1 MPMRLSQPGRLGAGI
16 ALLLVLG
23 LGGSELAGWPFL
35 RQPLERAIAS
45 RSGLTAEL
53 REDFKLRLLWPPR
66 LEVGHLRLGA
76 APGLDVPHLLDARGV
91 QLHWRWADLWR
102 WRQGQPLR
110 VRSLQ
115 ASALDAHLLRRTD
128 GQASWLGQRE
138 KTEKNQDP
146 ERPVFGQLVVGQ
158 GRISWVDQPLD
169 VDMLIQLQGRE
180 GTQTEAAAGFDGR
193 MEGRYRALPLK
204 LEIEAG
210 GALALFDDGQ
220 SDAET
225 PWVPLKVRGTVAYS
239 SLEFDGRAGSLLGSP
254 RWDGALHFKGPSLA
268 QVGRPL
274 GVTLPQTPPFDLHGH
289 IAQNAGVWAL
299 RVDKATVGSSQLQ
312 GELRFDQHAQP
323 RRLTG
328 QLSGPRL
335 ALADLGPA
343 VGGRSAGIPDPTP
356 PGRVLPHRRFD
367 LPSLKAMDADV
378 QMALELLDF
387 GSANVAPLRK
397 LKTRIRLDG
406 GVLRL
411 QDLQASVAGGQFQ
424 GSTQLDAN
432 AVPARWQARL
442 NVSGIDMAGWVQ
454 GLRTDEAPARGTPP
468 AARLQRERTQARQG
482 GEQAPQAYLTGEL
495 TGEVDVNGVGQS
507 TAEFLGTLNGRAE
520 LSIREGTLSYL
531 ATEVMGLDVAQ
542 ALGVLIQGDRPLPL
556 NCARLRLVARR
567 GVVEPRPAVLDNA
580 DSTLWLTGRIN
591 LEHESL
597 ALRII
602 TQPKDWSPLSLRA
615 PITISGTLAQPQV
628 GIEGGRLVGRVLG
641 ALALGSLAGPAAA
654 LLPLIEQGEG
664 NLEQPCAPRTRA
676 PTAPPPPHPPAA
688 PPAGTTA
695 PAPAG
700 PTINR

>member
-1 MPMRLSQPGRLGAGI
+1 MPLRLSRPWLAGVGLT
-16 ALLLVLG
+16 LLLLLG
-23 LGGSELAGWPFL
+23 LVWSELAGWPFL
-35 RQPLERAIAS
+35 RQPLERAMAKS
-45 RSGLTAEL
+45 SGLSTEL
-53 REDFKLRLLWPPR
+53 QDGFQLRLLRPPR
-66 LEVGHLRLGA
+66 LAVGHLRLGA
-76 APGLDVPHLLDARGV
+76 APGLDLPHLLDARDV

-102 WRQGQPLR
+102 WHQGERLR
-110 VRSLQ
+110 IRSLH
-115 ASALDAHLLRRTD
+115 AGALDAHLLRRAD
-128 GQASWLGQRE
+128 GQASWLGPRE
-138 KTEKNQDP
+138 NPEQKPATEP
-146 ERPVFGQLVVGQ
+146 PVFDRLVVGQ
-158 GRISWVDQPLD
+158 GRIAWVDQPLD
-169 VDMLIQLQGRE
+169 VDLLIELQGRE
-180 GTQTEAAAGFDGR
+180 GTQSEATAGYDGR
-193 MEGRYRALPLK
+193 IEGRYRALPMK
-204 LEIEAG
+204 LQVQAG
-210 GALALFDDGQ
+210 GALALLGDAQ
-220 SDAET
+220 SSEEA
-225 PWVPLKVRGTVAYS
+225 PGVPLVVRGTVASS
-239 SLEFDGRAGSLLGSP
+239 SLVFDGRASALLGSP

-289 IAQNAGVWAL
+289 IAQTAGVWAL
-299 RVDKATVGSSQLQ
+299 RVDKASVGSSQLR
-312 GELRFDQHAQP
+312 GELRFDQHARP

-343 VGGRSAGIPDPTP
+343 VGGRSAGLPDATP

-367 LPSLKAMDADV
+367 LPSLQAMDADV

-387 GSANVAPLRK
+387 GSASVAPLRG
-397 LKTRIRLDG
+397 LQTRIRLDG

-411 QDLQASVAGGQFQ
+411 QDLRASVAGGQFK

-442 NVSGIDMAGWVQ
+442 QLSGIDMAGWVR
-454 GLRTDEAPARGTPP
+454 GLRTDPSPPRGTTN
-468 AARLQRERTQARQG
+468 AARLKRERTQARQG

-495 TGEVDVNGVGQS
+495 TGEVDVNGAGRS
-507 TAEFLGTLNGRAE
+507 TAEILGTLNGRAQ

-556 NCARLRLVARR
+556 NCVRISLVARQ
-567 GVVEPRPAVLDNA
+567 GVVEPRPVVLDNQ
-580 DSTLWLTGRIN
+580 DSTLWLTGRLN

-597 ALRII
+597 ALRVI

-641 ALALGSLAGPAAA
+641 ALALGALAGPAAA

-664 NLEQPCAPRTRA
+664 NPEQPCSPRTRA
-676 PTAPPPPHPPAA
+676 PTAPAG
-688 PPAGTTA
+688 PPAGT
-695 PAPAG
+695 PAPAE
-700 PTINR
+700 PAPQR